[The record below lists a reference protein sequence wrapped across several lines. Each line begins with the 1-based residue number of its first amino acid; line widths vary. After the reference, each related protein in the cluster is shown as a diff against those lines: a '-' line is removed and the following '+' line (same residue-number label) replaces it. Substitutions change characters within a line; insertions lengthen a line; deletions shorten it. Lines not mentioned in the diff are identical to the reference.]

1 MWLFLRSNTSVPASR
16 KNAVFKALLFRR
28 RSLHFLA
35 MLTLILSAESA
46 SANGIKRESKSNPTL
61 AKRQKSEVRQYA
73 EK

>member
-1 MWLFLRSNTSVPASR
+1 
-16 KNAVFKALLFRR
+16 LLFRR